1 MQPHFLFFT
10 KKGPLYEKSF
20 AFTLWVVKLVKY
32 LQSEKEFVLSKSA
45 LSIQVSQKQT
55 KENFHDRGSWQ
66 RVEF

>member
-1 MQPHFLFFT
+1 MALSV
-10 KKGPLYEKSF
+10 YEKSF

-45 LSIQVSQKQT
+45 LSIQVSQKKT
-55 KENFHDRGSWQ
+55 KENFHDRGAWQ